1 MAATGVWV
9 PFHLLKTE
17 SADCRQSALSL
28 WFIPPKGT
36 LSESGTGLEPP
47 PGNSIG
53 LMPYR
58 DKNLEMTSAVKR
70 VASNF
75 GISSGKVTKL
85 SLGARKRV

>member
-1 MAATGVWV
+1 
-9 PFHLLKTE
+9 
-17 SADCRQSALSL
+17 
-28 WFIPPKGT
+28 
-36 LSESGTGLEPP
+36 
-47 PGNSIG
+47 
-53 LMPYR
+53 MPYR